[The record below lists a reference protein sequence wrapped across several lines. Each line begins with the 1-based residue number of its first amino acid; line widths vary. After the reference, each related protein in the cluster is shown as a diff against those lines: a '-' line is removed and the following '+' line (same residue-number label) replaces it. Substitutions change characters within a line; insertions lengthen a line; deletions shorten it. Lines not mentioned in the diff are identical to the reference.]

1 MSEHSNPLALMITAQ
16 NEKEMIE
23 IIDAI
28 QLGVCMLNNIDYQA
42 CRMPEVTESYL
53 RKRTRQLR
61 LLHGDLCDALRNA
74 EYYDNE

>member
-16 NEKEMIE
+16 NEEEMRE
-23 IIDAI
+23 IIGAI
-28 QLGVCMLNNIDYQA
+28 QLGADMLDRIDYQA
-42 CRMPEVTESYL
+42 CRMPEVAESYF